1 MAEILLEQ
9 LKRLLLEGATELL
22 EEGLDLLGKVLRGS
36 ATPEEVLVYL
46 RKRQA

>member
-9 LKRLLLEGATELL
+9 LKRLLREGATELL
-22 EEGLDLLGKVLRGS
+22 EEGLDLLSKVLRGS